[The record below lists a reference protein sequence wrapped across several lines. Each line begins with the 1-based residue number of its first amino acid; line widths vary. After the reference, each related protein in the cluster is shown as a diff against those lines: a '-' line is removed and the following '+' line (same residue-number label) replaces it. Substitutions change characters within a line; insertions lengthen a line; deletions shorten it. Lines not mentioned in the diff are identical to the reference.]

1 MEIKTIDFK
10 IAPFTGQIV
19 ECTKK
24 DKMEAGFKKLAVFW
38 GIMVASVFI
47 PVFHFVLV
55 PLFFFVGL
63 GFFFQQTKQ
72 THMVKQLSFICPDC
86 GKENK
91 IEKMYFKESIRF
103 RCQHCSTQLIL
114 S

>member
-10 IAPFTGQIV
+10 VAPFKGQIV
-19 ECTKK
+19 ECAKK
-24 DKMEAGFKKLAVFW
+24 DKLEAGFRKLGIFW
-38 GIMVASVFI
+38 GLMIASVFI

-55 PLFFFVGL
+55 PAFFILGL
-63 GFFFQQTKQ
+63 VFFSQQYKQ
-72 THMVKQLSFICPDC
+72 THMVKQLTFNCPNC

-91 IEKMYFKESIRF
+91 IEKMYFKDSIRF
-103 RCQHCSTQLIL
+103 RCQECSTQLIL